1 MQIIWNEELMLI
13 LPLQVTSNVQTSL
26 SISEQIEKLTK
37 PNSLFVIFVRAT
49 NQYLLIKKSQKLT
62 PIWSWN

>member
-1 MQIIWNEELMLI
+1 MLI

-62 PIWSWN
+62 PI